1 MVDAIVFDTKEVFPC
16 AAMLDGEYGISGVY
30 AGVPVKLG
38 SSGIEEIVNLKL
50 SSSEKDGL
58 IASSKA
64 VEELIDVM
72 KGQ

>member
-1 MVDAIVFDTKEVFPC
+1 
-16 AAMLDGEYGISGVY
+16 MLDGEYGIKGVY

-38 SSGIEEIVNLKL
+38 NAGIEEIINLNL
-50 SSSEKDGL
+50 SQNEKDEL
-58 IASSKA
+58 IASSKS